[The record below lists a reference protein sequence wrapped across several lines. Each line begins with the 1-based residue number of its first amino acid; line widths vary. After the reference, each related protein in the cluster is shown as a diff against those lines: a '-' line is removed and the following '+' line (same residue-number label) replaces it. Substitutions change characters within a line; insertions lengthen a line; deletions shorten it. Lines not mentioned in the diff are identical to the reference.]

1 MNRLLRALA
10 ACAGA
15 LLLALGYV
23 GSPAWAAPPA
33 SASPAPA
40 PGHFAGKL
48 ELVPLFSRGKPV
60 LRNGHSFYALRNVI
74 SFRLADGTLLTAPA
88 GMPTDLA
95 SIPQPVWGLM
105 PPDGP
110 WSMGATIHDDCY
122 RTHGSFVWIWPHKAG
137 VVGKTF
143 VGLTGR
149 APLTRAECDETLRQT
164 MVALGVPA
172 WKRVVIYEAVRVGGS
187 QGWGS

>member
-1 MNRLLRALA
+1 MNPLSRALT

-15 LLLALGYV
+15 LLLASCGW
-23 GSPAWAAPPA
+23 GSPTRAAPPSTA
-33 SASPAPA
+33 WGSTP
-40 PGHFAGKL
+40 PGHFSGKF
-48 ELVPLFSRGKPV
+48 ELVPLFSKGKPYIV
-60 LRNGHSFYALRNVI
+60 NGHTNYALRNTL

-95 SIPQPVWGLM
+95 SIPRAAWSIM

-110 WSMGATIHDDCY
+110 WAMGATIHDDCY
-122 RTHGSFVWIWPHKAG
+122 KTHGSFVWVWRNKARAIS
-137 VVGKTF
+137 KTF
-143 VGLTGR
+143 AGLTGR

-172 WKRVVIYEAVRVGGS
+172 WKRIVIYEAVRVGGS